1 MKIRLSA
8 SQEGN
13 KYSQWGE
20 ENIIRKA
27 LVVLEALRPER
38 GGVLVEFGGSKGR
51 DNSNLLAFGE
61 EGGTLVMIESDP
73 KLFEALSSEVGH
85 LPNVLPILA
94 TVGYEDQAKITGQ
107 RTLKNILDSQN
118 IDSSNVSIVSID
130 IDSDD
135 AAVFENL
142 GVDPLMVLV
151 EYNNSFPADARIR
164 NPRGKA
170 WGNSSLELY
179 EVAKKRGM
187 FLVAATNTNL
197 IFADRSL
204 QDYFDELDLLEA
216 LAPLGHSRLALAY
229 DGTLVRFTTDG
240 TNITREFFQGWG
252 FGLVSQPLP
261 RFMRG
266 YPVKYPLLR
275 WGYSTLIG
283 FVSHPVSFLKFL
295 REAVSYLRSRGK

>member
-13 KYSQWGE
+13 RYSQWGE

-27 LVVLEALRPER
+27 LAVLEAFRQ
-38 GGVLVEFGGSKGR
+38 GGTLVEFGGSKGS

-61 EGGTLVMIESDP
+61 EGLPLVMIESDP
-73 KLFEALSSEVGH
+73 KLFNALCSEVGK
-85 LPNVLPILA
+85 LPNVVPILA
-94 TVGYEDQAKITGQ
+94 TVGYEDQAKLTGQ
-107 RTLKNILDSQN
+107 RTLKSILDSQN
-118 IDSSNVSIVSID
+118 IDSSKVSIVSID

-135 AAVFENL
+135 AAVYENL
-142 GVDPLMVLV
+142 GFDPLMVLV
-151 EYNNSFPADARIR
+151 EYNNTFPADARIR

-170 WGNSSLELY
+170 WGNSCLELY

-197 IFADRSL
+197 VFADQSL
-204 QDYFDELDLLEA
+204 QDYFQELDLLEA
-216 LAPLGHSRLALAY
+216 LAPLRHSRLALAY
-229 DGTLVRFTTDG
+229 DGTLVRFTTNG
-240 TNITREFFQGWG
+240 TNTTREFFQGWG
-252 FGLVSQPLP
+252 FSLVSQPLP

-266 YPVKYPLLR
+266 HPVRYRFLR
-275 WGYSTLIG
+275 WCYSGLIG

-295 REAVSYLRSRGK
+295 REAVSYLRSRRK